1 MQFSF
6 THEQASAYIAK
17 HLSYPGF
24 VPFHNPKDFANPKP
38 FSMEDTKVG
47 TLVDVSG
54 YANPTP
60 FTMEQNF

>member
-6 THEQASAYIAK
+6 THEQASAYIAQ
-17 HLSYPGF
+17 HMSHSFIGASDL
-24 VPFHNPKDFANPKP
+24 HRFAKP
-38 FSMEDTKVG
+38 SAFSMEDTKHEN
-47 TLVDVSG
+47 LIDVSG